1 MAESSFTSSI
11 VELFWSNSR
20 PTMLFWVLMIF
31 TLALIVYLVVAAVYG
46 ARAPNDLAPTP
57 VQLNTTTQLLDSR
70 ATNALMTSPGFTI
83 AGFFN
88 VTMGDRT
95 TNVQNPNKTNYKT
108 LIGIPGTIAFQLAP
122 AGVSMNDYSARLI
135 IITPGGTE
143 YVELPPLPQQKWIFL
158 CILRDGRRFDVMYN
172 DQIVGSHRLDRYPN
186 TSATNPLQVVPFSA
200 KAPNSRFL
208 GKAVHIFT
216 MNYRMSPNDLV
227 ALRSQHS
234 DTTGAPPEP
243 LPFPLPLPSLFSFP
257 DFRTFCIPGLP
268 CNNVTQPPP
277 NQMQMWTTIYN

>member
-31 TLALIVYLVVAAVYG
+31 TLSLIVYLVVAAVYG
-46 ARAPNDLAPTP
+46 SRAPNDLAPTP
-57 VQLNTTTQLLDSR
+57 VQLSTTAQLLDSG
-70 ATNALMTSPGFTI
+70 ATNNLMTNPGFTI

-95 TNVQNPNKTNYKT
+95 TNMQDPNVANYTT
-108 LIGIPGTIAFQLAP
+108 LIGIPGTVEFQLAP
-122 AGVSMNDYSARLI
+122 AGISMNDYSARLRV
-135 IITPGGTE
+135 TTAEGDE
-143 YVELPPLPQQKWIFL
+143 YVELPPMPQQKWIFL

-186 TSATNPLQVVPFSA
+186 TSTTNPLQI
-200 KAPNSRFL
+200 APSSKKGAASRFL

-216 MNYRMSPNDLV
+216 MNYRMSPSDLAV
-227 ALRSQHS
+227 LRAQLS

-243 LPFPLPLPSLFSFP
+243 MPFPLPSIFSFP

-268 CNNVTQPPP
+268 CSNVTQPPP